1 MDKEKYLQYMDMAIK
16 EAKKAYDSNEV
27 PIGCVIV
34 HNDTVIGKGA
44 NLRTTKN
51 NVLAHAEII
60 AINEACNYINDW
72 RLEDCTL
79 FVTVEPCPMCAGA
92 ILQARVKEVV
102 YGARNPKAGCAGSI
116 YNILQDDRFNHT
128 VAITEGVRQKECT
141 DLMQSFFKK
150 FREKSDLQSI
160 PNVGKNTEKH
170 LNSLGIYSVEDLKGK
185 NPEELYERECNEK
198 GEYIDRC
205 VLYMYRMA
213 VYYANNT
220 EHDPKKLKW
229 SYWKDKKKG

>member
-102 YGARNPKAGCAGSI
+102 YGARNSKAGCAGSI

-160 PNVGKNTEKH
+160 PNVGKNTERH
-170 LNSLGIYSVEDLKGK
+170 LNSLGIYSIKDLKDK

-198 GEYIDRC
+198 GEHIDRC

>member
-170 LNSLGIYSVEDLKGK
+170 LNSLGIYSIEDLKGK
-185 NPEELYERECNEK
+185 NPEELYERECNE
-198 GEYIDRC
+198 
-205 VLYMYRMA
+205 
-213 VYYANNT
+213 
-220 EHDPKKLKW
+220 
-229 SYWKDKKKG
+229 